1 MTEVSLRYNV
11 LFQRYKKNCSYGFVF
26 LLYLQLKMSHNF
38 HTYTFDQH
46 QSPNLTIPEIA
57 ISGSANASDTLF
69 SDTSIA
75 SSPILQWRPTSFIR
89 DSQIQFYINI
99 YVYHVHIVDNSCTPQ
114 KRNGNQTL

>member
-1 MTEVSLRYNV
+1 
-11 LFQRYKKNCSYGFVF
+11 
-26 LLYLQLKMSHNF
+26 MSHNF

-75 SSPILQWRPTSFIR
+75 SSPILQYCNGDQQALYAIHKFNFI
-89 DSQIQFYINI
+89 STFMYTMCILWET
-99 YVYHVHIVDNSCTPQ
+99 HVPRKNAME
-114 KRNGNQTL
+114 TL

>member
-1 MTEVSLRYNV
+1 
-11 LFQRYKKNCSYGFVF
+11 
-26 LLYLQLKMSHNF
+26 MSHNF
-38 HTYTFDQH
+38 HPYTFDQH

-99 YVYHVHIVDNSCTPQ
+99 HVYHVHTVGNSCTPQ
-114 KRNGNQTL
+114 KRNGNPMKVIQTILSKNIVWMINLF